1 MINQMAALKC
11 RCSASVCVSMH
22 SCRRL
27 KKKKH
32 CGDVMRRR
40 QTPHSTDCICALI
53 DSFHASV
60 CVMSELSSDVRELVV
75 FPSSAS
81 FVLSVPHLLS
91 S

>member
-27 KKKKH
+27 KKTLW
-32 CGDVMRRR
+32 RRHEKETNPPLHRPYVCINR
-40 QTPHSTDCICALI
+40 QLS
-53 DSFHASV
+53 HASV
-60 CVMSELSSDVRELVV
+60 CVMSVLSSDVCEPLV